1 MYLNRLTLIGFL
13 GNDAEAKN
21 TAFGK
26 TFTQLSVA
34 TKTSWKDNE
43 GEWQSR
49 TEWHRVVV
57 WGEKLATFAATLKKG
72 THIQVEGPLHS
83 REYEKDGVQ
92 SRVWELKAESIL
104 KLDRIE
110 RTGQASTTAEEAS
123 AAQEPTAPPA
133 EESTPEQP
141 ASFATGKSAR
151 RGSRRRVVP
160 VAEEAPF

>member
-104 KLDRIE
+104 KLDRTE
-110 RTGQASTTAEEAS
+110 RAGQASASGDEAS
-123 AAQEPTAPPA
+123 PAPPA
-133 EESTPEQP
+133 EGAAPEEP
-141 ASFATGKSAR
+141 ASSATGKSAR

-160 VAEEAPF
+160 VAEEVPF